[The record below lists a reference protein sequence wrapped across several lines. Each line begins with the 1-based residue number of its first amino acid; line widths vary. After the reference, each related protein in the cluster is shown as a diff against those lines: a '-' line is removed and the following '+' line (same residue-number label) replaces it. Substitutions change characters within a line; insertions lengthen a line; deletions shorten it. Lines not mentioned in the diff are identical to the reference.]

1 MQGAGLD
8 PGPQEPVSTC
18 LNKDPMD
25 RTAKYFLKDN
35 KPQNFHLSTS
45 GFTMELSAHA
55 HHPCIQMG

>member
-25 RTAKYFLKDN
+25 RTAKYFLNK
-35 KPQNFHLSTS
+35 KPQIFIEVQVGLLWN
-45 GFTMELSAHA
+45 
-55 HHPCIQMG
+55 

>member
-35 KPQNFHLSTS
+35 KPQNFH
-45 GFTMELSAHA
+45 
-55 HHPCIQMG
+55 